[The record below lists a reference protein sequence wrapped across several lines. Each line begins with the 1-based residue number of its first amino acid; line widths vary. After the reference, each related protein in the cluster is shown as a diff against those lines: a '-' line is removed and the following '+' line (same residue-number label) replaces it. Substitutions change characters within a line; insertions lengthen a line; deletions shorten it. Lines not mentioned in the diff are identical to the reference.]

1 MTNKK
6 VVFLKFWFVLER
18 EREREREREPAPPEL
33 GGLRP
38 VFKNKGDDW

>member
-6 VVFLKFWFVLER
+6 VVFLKFWFVL